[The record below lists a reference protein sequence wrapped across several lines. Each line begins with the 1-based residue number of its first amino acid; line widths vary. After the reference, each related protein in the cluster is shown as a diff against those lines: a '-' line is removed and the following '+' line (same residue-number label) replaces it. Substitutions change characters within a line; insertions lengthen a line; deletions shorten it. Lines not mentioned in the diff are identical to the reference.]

1 MLHPNLATWWY
12 LYVGFVIVDYII
24 VLGLHSLLWDRE
36 TVTVSFSLRP
46 PQTRQFPAGAGWTG
60 TSHLS
65 SDIEETEQCQLS
77 RSHDDSISISGPG
90 RYSGNPEYSP
100 GTDGATEQISVE
112 EAGTCDEIHQAEQT
126 KCGRHQEGNKTG
138 WNVGL
143 LLIKRQIFH

>member
-1 MLHPNLATWWY
+1 MIILLSLAYIVYCETVR
-12 LYVGFVIVDYII
+12 LSLFLSAFV
-24 VLGLHSLLWDRE
+24 LLRPGSSLLE
-36 TVTVSFSLRP
+36 LAGLGPHTSVLTLR
-46 PQTRQFPAGAGWTG
+46 RQNSA
-60 TSHLS
+60 S
-65 SDIEETEQCQLS
+65 C
-77 RSHDDSISISGPG
+77 HDVSISISGPG

-112 EAGTCDEIHQAEQT
+112 ETGTCDEIHQAEQT